1 MSINT
6 SFINQENSIEN
17 IKKAIEITSPREIIN
32 LLHDE
37 HELNIDNE
45 IINSKKFLRQST
57 FSIFKFHLRGRS

>member
-6 SFINQENSIEN
+6 SFINQDNSIEN

-45 IINSKKFLRQST
+45 IINSKKIKLN
-57 FSIFKFHLRGRS
+57 